1 MWLLLVVVG
10 LVAGLG
16 HAQVISLEKC
26 PEFIPKVD
34 FQVERYL
41 GKWFEI
47 ARFPN
52 TYEIGQRCNYA
63 EYSDNGDGTV
73 KVHNGGL
80 NADGVFTE
88 IFGYV
93 EQTDVPGA
101 LLLHLDGVPFVGQYN
116 VLETDYT
123 NYATVYTCT
132 DIFGISHVEQAWI
145 LARTPSPTPQALQN
159 AFAAFAKWGINT
171 EPFLYTAQE
180 DCANL

>member
-1 MWLLLVVVG
+1 MWLLLL
-10 LVAGLG
+10 LVGLG
-16 HAQVISLEKC
+16 HAQVISIGKC

-41 GKWFEI
+41 GKW
-47 ARFPN
+47 
-52 TYEIGQRCNYA
+52 YEIGRYPTVDEYGQSCNFA
-63 EYSDNGDGTV
+63 EYSDKGDGTV

-101 LLLHLDGVPFVGQYN
+101 LLLHLDGVPFVGNYN

-123 NYATVYTCT
+123 TYASVFSCV
-132 DIFGISHVEQAWI
+132 DILGVTHAEEAWI
-145 LARTPSPTPQALQN
+145 LGRGRSLSQQEMDTAL
-159 AFAAFAKWGINT
+159 AAFAKWGINT
-171 EPFLYTAQE
+171 KPFLSTPQ
-180 DCANL
+180 DGCTVH